1 MTSLTG
7 PSLNLV
13 TDYNVTLRHI
23 FSAVSCG
30 HTTMFSKFVPL
41 SIVVI
46 AVSVLSGC
54 KPKPNAGAKS
64 AAPAKVEM
72 VPHESELASILL
84 TEDAEKR
91 LAIEVS
97 QVVAKKIQRRRT
109 FGGEA
114 MLPPGKIIQVTSP
127 VGGTLLDASDITFP
141 VSGQTVKIGETLLRL
156 APQLSPER
164 DVPTPAE
171 QVQMT
176 GARAT
181 LVAAQVASQ
190 GDVERFNADVVAAKI
205 NVDRARKL
213 LADRAG
219 SQRAVDDAVAILNV
233 ASANHAASQQRLQE
247 LTNLLKGLDTP
258 ASKLTQAG
266 LIEIKS
272 PLNGILRSV
281 SVSPQQPV
289 IAGAAMFEVIDT
301 TNVWIR
307 VPVFV
312 DLLSTLNTECEVRVV
327 KLDGSAINPPGIADE
342 PLAKPVVAPPSA
354 DPNSATVDVYYEVS
368 HSRIDLR
375 PGQRVGVS
383 IPVSE
388 EVDAVVLPSS
398 SILYDF
404 HGCTWVY
411 QRIADRKYQ
420 RRKVN
425 LLWFDGEQAVIENR
439 LESEIQVVT
448 SGAAELFGT
457 EFGPGK

>member
-1 MTSLTG
+1 
-7 PSLNLV
+7 
-13 TDYNVTLRHI
+13 
-23 FSAVSCG
+23 
-30 HTTMFSKFVPL
+30 MFSKFVQL
-41 SIVVI
+41 LLVIVF
-46 AVSVLSGC
+46 VSGLAGC
-54 KPKPNAGAKS
+54 KPTPKADAKS
-64 AAPAKVEM
+64 PAPAKVEM
-72 VPHESELASILL
+72 VPHESELASIVL
-84 TEDAEKR
+84 TEDADKR

-97 QVVAKKIQRRRT
+97 QCSLRKIQRRRT

-114 MLPPGKIIQVTSP
+114 MLPPGKTIQVTSP
-127 VGGTLLDASDITFP
+127 VGGTLLDANDIKFP
-141 VSGQTVKIGETLLRL
+141 VSGQTVTVGQTLLRL

-171 QVQMT
+171 HVQMT

-190 GDVERFNADVVAAKI
+190 GDVDRFKADVAAAKI
-205 NVDRARKL
+205 NVDRAKKL
-213 LADRAG
+213 FADRAG

-233 ASANHAASQQRLQE
+233 ANANYTAAQQRMQE
-247 LTNLLKGLDTP
+247 LSNLIKGLDTP
-258 ASKLTQAG
+258 VSTLTQAG
-266 LIEIKS
+266 VIEIKS
-272 PLNGILRSV
+272 PLNGILRNV

-301 TNVWIR
+301 TSLWIR

-312 DLLSTLNTECEVRVV
+312 DLLSTLNTQCEVRVV
-327 KLDGSAINPPGIADE
+327 KLDGSSISPPGIADE
-342 PLAKPVVAPPSA
+342 PLAKPVLAPPSA
-354 DPNSATVDVYYEVS
+354 DPNSATVDVYYEVN
-368 HSRIDLR
+368 HARIDLR

-388 EVDAVVLPSS
+388 EVDALVLPSS

-404 HGCTWVY
+404 HGSTWVY
-411 QRIADRKYQ
+411 QRVAERKYQ

-425 LLWFDGEQAVIENR
+425 VLWFEGAEAVIEQR
-439 LESEIQVVT
+439 LESGIQVVT